1 MTQSLGDFE
10 FDTSWLLGTGSFAV
24 VYGGRHATNHDVKV
38 AVKIIMKKNLVKSPS
53 SLEKEIRILKELTKL
68 KHENVVGLYDCKET
82 QHNVYLIM
90 DYCNGGELG
99 DYLKKK
105 GTLSEDTI
113 RLFLRQLA
121 NAMKALHTKGIVHR
135 DLKPPN
141 ILLCH
146 KSSNKEPDP
155 SEITLKIAD
164 FGFAR
169 FLQEGVMAATL
180 CGSPLYMAP
189 EVIMSLKY
197 DAKADLWSIGTIIYQ
212 CLTGKA
218 PFQAPT
224 PQALKQYYE
233 KNPSISPKIPS
244 GTSADLRSLLCSLL
258 RYNSKDRIEFDDFFE
273 HPFLKSQPGG
283 KQTRPN
289 SRCVTSS
296 KSSNSQ
302 DNFYN
307 ANPQSPS
314 RSPVQYCVSPVQTN
328 SDSSGLSDP
337 AIGANKAQTRPEP
350 DIEDDFVIIESPDK
364 DKPTSG
370 LPVRNR
376 SHRPFNFGKTTTTPS
391 STPST
396 TAPIKIADQRSESSL
411 GSSPL
416 SDVYL
421 SPQQS
426 KSKPSTGLNRVES
439 GEFYSNNNP
448 LYQPPEPIPVPT
460 QREAYERMH
469 GHRRSNPSLDKA
481 VEEDLQNAVISS
493 AGSGGGK
500 FVADLSQLSPPS
512 VQFAIGTPPNSAL
525 LPSLQLS
532 STRRRSG
539 NLYFPTSLASPP
551 HSPATTRAAPSL
563 ANCLISPRNERPA
576 ITGASSGTTFTDQT
590 KGFSSHP
597 FSNRLG
603 KMTFNTPFSSHHYL
617 HHFGGAHTGQHGG
630 SHHVLPSHHS
640 AAVGRAAMFHC
651 CCGGCNGPHSNHL
664 TGGLWELSANQEVPD
679 LHEETLL
686 EREHNETLAK
696 LHFVVALVE
705 CILDLA
711 EIRANP
717 VSVLTESTCKE
728 LPKESYRKAEQLALY
743 LRSLKLIMSATHLAQ
758 AEINSGVLRLSTL
771 VKQGWSLIQFI
782 FVFLCFYR
790 QKRCLQI

>member
-1 MTQSLGDFE
+1 MTQSLGEFE
-10 FDTSWLLGTGSFAV
+10 FDTGCLLGTGSFAV
-24 VYGGRHATNHDVKV
+24 VYGGRHAKKQEVKV
-38 AVKIIMKKNLVKSPS
+38 AVKVIMKKNLVKSPS

-82 QHNVYLIM
+82 QLNVYLIM
-90 DYCNGGELG
+90 EYCNGGELG

-113 RLFLRQLA
+113 RLFLRQLS

-146 KSSNKEPDP
+146 KGNSKDPDP

-169 FLQEGVMAATL
+169 FLQDGVMAATL

-233 KNPSISPKIPS
+233 KNPSISPKIPI
-244 GTSADLRSLLCSLL
+244 GTSDDLRDLLCSLL
-258 RYNSKDRIEFDDFFE
+258 RYNSKDRIEFDNFFE
-273 HPFLKSQPGG
+273 HKFLKVQGSG

-289 SRCVTSS
+289 SQCVSTSG
-296 KSSNSQ
+296 KSNSSQ
-302 DNFYN
+302 ENLYSH
-307 ANPQSPS
+307 SPS
-314 RSPVQYCVSPVQTN
+314 RSPMQLRFGSPFQLD
-328 SDSSGLSDP
+328 SGSSGLSDGGP
-337 AIGANKAQTRPEP
+337 VSANRLVSDSKSDP
-350 DIEDDFVIIESPDK
+350 DIEDDFVIIESPSK
-364 DKPTSG
+364 HKLSMPLPSRSSMPTG
-370 LPVRNR
+370 LSRNLG
-376 SHRPFNFGKTTTTPS
+376 SPS
-391 STPST
+391 STSHHT
-396 TAPIKIADQRSESSL
+396 SGAVTGSIKFEGRAGSSL

-416 SDVYL
+416 SDVSL
-421 SPQQS
+421 SPHATPKNS
-426 KSKPSTGLNRVES
+426 HDVKHELPRAREIN
-439 GEFYSNNNP
+439 
-448 LYQPPEPIPVPT
+448 YQPPEPIPVPS
-460 QREAYERMH
+460 QKEAYERMY
-469 GHRRSNPSLDKA
+469 GKTKLEKSIERKLEEEGD
-481 VEEDLQNAVISS
+481 VEVGEEESQTSPESV
-493 AGSGGGK
+493 GSGGGK

-512 VQFAIGTPPNSAL
+512 VQFAIGTPPNAPL

-532 STRRRSG
+532 SSRRRSG
-539 NLYFPTSLASPP
+539 PLYLPAAASSPP
-551 HSPATTRAAPSL
+551 HSPGSNRTPLSL
-563 ANCLISPRNERPA
+563 LLSPRNERPSL
-576 ITGASSGTTFTDQT
+576 IGAPSSSGHSFGNIDQS
-590 KGFSSHP
+590 KLSHQ
-597 FSNRLG
+597 FASRLG
-603 KMTFNTPFSSHHYL
+603 KLPFTSPFMHQPL
-617 HHFGGAHTGQHGG
+617 HHHTHAMLHHHNQQQQSQHQ
-630 SHHVLPSHHS
+630 HHS
-640 AAVGRAAMFHC
+640 GSSNTTVARPGMHC
-651 CCGGCNGPHSNHL
+651 CCGGMAGAFGSHLNYRGPFSSNWDL
-664 TGGLWELSANQEVPD
+664 NPNEEVPD

-705 CILDLA
+705 CIIDLA

-728 LPKESYRKAEQLALY
+728 LPKESHRKAEQLALY

-758 AEINSGVLRLSTL
+758 AEINSGNLRLSTL
-771 VKQGWSLIQFI
+771 VKQGNA
-782 FVFLCFYR
+782 
-790 QKRCLQI
+790 